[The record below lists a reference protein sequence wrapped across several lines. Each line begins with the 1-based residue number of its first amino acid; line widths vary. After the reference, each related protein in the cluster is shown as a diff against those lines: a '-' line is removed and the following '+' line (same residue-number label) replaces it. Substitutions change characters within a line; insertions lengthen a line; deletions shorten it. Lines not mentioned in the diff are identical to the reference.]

1 MIGSGTDTNSNRESH
16 TRLFVPTVGA
26 SVFAI
31 TPTRSDGE
39 AMNFNERP
47 NQFRVVGINKAGIRV
62 FGYDTA
68 PLRARYLDINAN
80 RPDRDGLSWV
90 TCYVRV
96 ARCND

>member
-1 MIGSGTDTNSNRESH
+1 MARGYGADKQSRPNHEPT
-16 TRLFVPTVGA
+16 FVRTVAGFVKSLTA
-26 SVFAI
+26 TLSC
-31 TPTRSDGE
+31 GE
-39 AMNFNERP
+39 AMNSNERT
-47 NQFRVVGINKAGIRV
+47 QFRVVGINKAGIRV